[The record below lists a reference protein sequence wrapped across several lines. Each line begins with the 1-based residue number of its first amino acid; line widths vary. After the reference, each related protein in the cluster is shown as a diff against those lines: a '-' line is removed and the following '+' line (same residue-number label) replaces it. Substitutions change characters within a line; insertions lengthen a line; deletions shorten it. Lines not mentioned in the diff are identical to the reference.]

1 MTATRTGSGVDDA
14 ATEGTRAP
22 RQGLRWQSPG
32 SWWPLWVLT
41 VGMPLLYLTGFHG
54 LAWSLPGIVF
64 GIQVVAMRM
73 WFPPRAGLLL
83 LFCGWALLS
92 ATLLP
97 PTEYPLFAYRWLIF
111 AGTLTALIWVINHP
125 ERLLSTARL
134 VSWLAALWITMIA
147 FGYLALV
154 FPAFD
159 ARSPFQTLTGP
170 LGRIQF
176 IVDISGW
183 RFAEFQTGQDVSL
196 PRPAAPF
203 AFANSWGAG
212 LGVLTPFFIRSWLV
226 DVATQRRRIGIALLV
241 AAVPPVM
248 ASGNRGVWIS
258 ISAASAYWVVRRAAQ
273 RDLRPLAL
281 LVGVIAVVAVFFFA
295 TPAGELVSDRLAT
308 SERSTDGRASIYDQ
322 TWQGSLE
329 SPLLGHGKPEAIPGT
344 TLPPMGTH
352 GLVWY
357 LMYVHGFVGLAL
369 FGTWLISEVV
379 ASGRSIRTQG
389 AWWVHLSLVIALVQ
403 VLYYGMQP
411 QIVLVGVAA
420 GIAYRERARVAE
432 RAEPRSTV
440 GAGEIGAVGPSP

>member
-1 MTATRTGSGVDDA
+1 MDDA
-14 ATEGTRAP
+14 PVEKAPMPRRAP
-22 RQGLRWQSPG
+22 SWRRPG
-32 SWWPLWVLT
+32 AWWPLWALT
-41 VGMPLLYLTGFHG
+41 VGMPLLYLTGLHG

-64 GIQVVAMRM
+64 GVQVVAMRM
-73 WFPPRAGLLL
+73 WFPPRAAWLL

-97 PTEYPLFAYRWLIF
+97 PAEYPLFAYRWLLF

-125 ERLLSTARL
+125 ERLMSTDRL
-134 VSWLAALWITMIA
+134 VGWLAALWIVMIA

-154 FPAFD
+154 LPALD
-159 ARSPFQTLTGP
+159 ARSPFQVLTGP
-170 LGRIQF
+170 LGRIQY

-203 AFANSWGAG
+203 AFANSWGAA

-226 DVATQRRRIGIALLV
+226 EVTARRRRIGIVLLV

-258 ISAASAYWVVRRAAQ
+258 ISVASAYWVVRRAAQ
-273 RDLRPLAL
+273 RDLRPLAVL
-281 LVGVIAVVAVFFFA
+281 IGVIAVVAVFFFV

-308 SERSTDGRASIYDQ
+308 SERSTDGRASIYDH
-322 TWQGSLE
+322 TWQGTLE

-344 TLPPMGTH
+344 ALPPMGTH
-352 GLVWY
+352 GLIWY
-357 LMYVHGFVGLAL
+357 LMYVHGFVGLVL
-369 FGTWLISEVV
+369 FGTWLVTEVI
-379 ASGRSIRTQG
+379 ASGRSIRTHG

-432 RAEPRSTV
+432 RGEPQPA
-440 GAGEIGAVGPSP
+440 AGTEELGVVGPSPR